1 MRWSQKHL
9 IFQKETLRPREVDV
23 LPTPTQL
30 VIKSANLE
38 HKPLNSESNTLSTKL
53 SNILPSYPL
62 VNSTE
67 GGNHRKI
74 KDMLLQ
80 PLGTKLNIFSMVL
93 KT

>member
-1 MRWSQKHL
+1 MKAMSMNKKNEMSQKHL
-9 IFQKETLRPREVDV
+9 IFQKETLRQREVDV

-80 PLGTKLNIFSMVL
+80 PVGT
-93 KT
+93 